1 MRKWLGYLSS
11 WGVARRSSREARWV
25 AFRENVVAL
34 PARNTIL
41 AAAIMSPGEQCYLSS
56 PGGCSRP
63 TGDQP
68 PRVGASFL
76 GGGQAELAK
85 PILTAIVEYHE
96 SRTNYQGVNAYAQQ
110 DNPGGDERA
119 DQERALFRLSVSVD
133 VGLL

>member
-25 AFRENVVAL
+25 AFRDNVVAL

-41 AAAIMSPGEQCYLSS
+41 AVTIISPGEQCYLSS

-76 GGGQAELAK
+76 GGGRAELAK
-85 PILTAIVEYHE
+85 PTLDAIVEDHE
-96 SRTNYQGVNAYAQQ
+96 SSTNYRGINAYAQQ
-110 DNPGGDERA
+110 DNPRGDERA
-119 DQERALFRLSVSVD
+119 DQERALFRLPISLD